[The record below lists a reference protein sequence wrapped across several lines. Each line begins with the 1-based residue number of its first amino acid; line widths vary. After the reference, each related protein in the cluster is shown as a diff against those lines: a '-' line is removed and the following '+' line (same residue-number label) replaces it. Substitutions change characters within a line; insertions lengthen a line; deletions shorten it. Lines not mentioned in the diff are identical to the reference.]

1 MYCFYS
7 TPAGFALIISYR
19 VKAGCSMDR
28 LNGPA
33 RLMIVSDLDQTMVDH
48 NDRENLSLL
57 RFNALWEA
65 EYRQDSL
72 LVFSSGRSFISYE
85 QLREKKPLLTPDITV
100 MSVGTEIAY
109 GESMVPD
116 DDWKQSLDKNWN
128 RDIVL
133 EETSKLPE
141 LTPQSEQSQR
151 PHKVSFFLKKDKA
164 EKVIKALTERLVARG
179 LDAKTI
185 YSGGEALDVLPE
197 GAGKGR
203 ALSYLLNKFK
213 VDGKQPNNTLVCG
226 DSGNDAE
233 LFSVPEVH
241 GVMVSNAMEELLQW
255 REENAKNNPKILLAT
270 ERGAAGIIQ
279 AIGNFGLGSSI
290 SPRDR
295 VDLSEFGSKTLHP
308 DLEIVMFYLFY
319 ERWRHAEVEKSE
331 ESLHKL
337 KSICHS
343 MAIFVHPS
351 GVKRPLK
358 HSIND
363 MVMLHGDK
371 RGKRFSVWV
380 DQVYSAEIALNTW
393 LVKFYKWELCG
404 EEKYCCLTTVL
415 LSSKTEESDGLMWLH
430 MHQTWLEGRGTK
442 ESSTWLL

>member
-1 MYCFYS
+1 
-7 TPAGFALIISYR
+7 
-19 VKAGCSMDR
+19 MDR
-28 LNGPA
+28 LHGPA

-48 NDRENLSLL
+48 NDCENLSLL

-85 QLREKKPLLTPDITV
+85 HLRDKKPLLSPDITV

-133 EETSKLPE
+133 EETSKFPE
-141 LTPQSEQSQR
+141 LTPQ
-151 PHKVSFFLKKDKA
+151 
-164 EKVIKALTERLVARG
+164 

-213 VDGKQPNNTLVCG
+213 VEGKRPNNILVCG

-255 REENAKNNPKILLAT
+255 REENAKSNSKILLAT

-308 DLEIVMFYLFY
+308 DHEIVMFYLFY
-319 ERWRHAEVEKSE
+319 EKWRKAEVEKTE
-331 ESLHKL
+331 QSLHKL
-337 KSICHS
+337 KSLCHS

-358 HSIND
+358 HSID
-363 MVMLHGDK
+363 DVVMLHGDK
-371 RGKRFSVWV
+371 KGKPFSVWV
-380 DQVYSAEIALNTW
+380 DQVYSAEIASNTW
-393 LVKFYKWELCG
+393 LVKFYKWELCD

-415 LSSKTEESDGLMWLH
+415 LSLKTEEPDGLMWLH

>member
-1 MYCFYS
+1 
-7 TPAGFALIISYR
+7 
-19 VKAGCSMDR
+19 MDR

-48 NDRENLSLL
+48 NDRENVSLL

-72 LVFSSGRSFISYE
+72 LVFSSGRSFASYE
-85 QLREKKPLLTPDITV
+85 QLCAKKPMLTPDITV

-116 DDWKQSLDKNWN
+116 NEWKQSLDKNWN
-128 RDIVL
+128 RDIVV
-133 EETSKLPE
+133 EETSKFPE
-141 LTPQSEQSQR
+141 LTPQWEQSQR
-151 PHKVSFFLKKDKA
+151 PHKVSFFLEKDKA
-164 EKVIKALTERLVARG
+164 LKVINALTERLEVRG

-185 YSGGEALDVLPE
+185 YSGGEALDVLPK
-197 GAGKGR
+197 GAGKGQ
-203 ALSYLLNKFK
+203 ALSYLLKKFE
-213 VDGKQPNNTLVCG
+213 VNGNRPNNTLVCG

-233 LFSVPEVH
+233 LFSVPEVY

-295 VDLSEFGSKTLHP
+295 VDLSEFGSKTLCP
-308 DLEIVMFYLFY
+308 DHEIVMFYLFY
-319 ERWRHAEVEKSE
+319 ERWRRAEVENTE
-331 ESLHKL
+331 QSLHKL
-337 KSICHS
+337 RSICHS

-351 GVKRPLK
+351 GVKRPLQ
-358 HSIND
+358 HSID
-363 MVMLHGDK
+363 EMVKIHGDK
-371 RGKRFSVWV
+371 KGKRFSVWV
-380 DQVYSAEIALNTW
+380 DQVYSSEIALNTW

-404 EEKYCCLTTVL
+404 EEKEKYCCLTTVL

-430 MHQTWLEGRGTK
+430 LHQTWLEGQGTE